1 MFLTIRAVILSCF
14 VHVIIL
20 FLAPETS
27 LNLPLNNLQWFSLVS
42 VGKEEHSGRTGVG
55 LVSPWAV
62 TRALVMHIF
71 CQFSLQLMVSTFLS
85 VELL

>member
-55 LVSPWAV
+55 LVRAV

-71 CQFSLQLMVSTFLS
+71 CQFSLQLMVTTFLS
-85 VELL
+85 VEVL